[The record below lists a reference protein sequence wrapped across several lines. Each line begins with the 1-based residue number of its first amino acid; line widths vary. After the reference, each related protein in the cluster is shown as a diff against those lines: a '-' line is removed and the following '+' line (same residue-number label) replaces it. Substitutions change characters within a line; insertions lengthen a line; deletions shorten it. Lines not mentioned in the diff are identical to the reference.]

1 MGKVFNTLLLS
12 GLVSITLL
20 LLDGTGYLGII
31 AQLFVSPQ
39 TNWGAFFLNAL
50 TSALGGA
57 TVLGGAAII
66 IGTLVIKQD
75 WLVRAGMFTV
85 VVSWVE
91 APFISLWQ
99 FIASK
104 TFPLESCVNSYT
116 CAVLFDGSMQTTL
129 GMILSSILVGP
140 LILYSTWAIFSWIW
154 SPEST
159 G

>member
-75 WLVRAGMFTV
+75 GLVRAGMFTV